1 MLGLDEGIT
10 VPGIY
15 FHSLTGTNVVLNT
28 GSANETITVSRS
40 GVNAYGLTGV
50 TQGTS
55 LGAVPENPFLDVPLI
70 GDDPAVPGG
79 QVNITSYSTINTTG
93 DGAHGILA
101 ISTSSGYSSAV
112 ITELENFTETGFTF
126 EVTDVQDAAG
136 QSVAFEPD
144 DTVEI
149 RGVLINE
156 DGQTITDG
164 DGNPIEHGTF
174 VLNKD
179 GSFSVS
185 FTADELAAHNAL
197 AIDEAMTIAVHYT
210 VEGSKDG
217 DSQTDDGRLAVTFL
231 RIDADTVVQTKEAFF
246 ETFGVSGKPALESG
260 ATVFPDLQQYVEGLL
275 ADATAGGSGG
285 GVTVTNHGTIE
296 TDGQE
301 AHGIYAYSLGGT
313 GAGGRG
319 GSISHS
325 AGAGQPG
332 KTPGAVT
339 VVANGSITTHQ
350 NDSNGVMALSAG
362 GAGGPGGNGGAW
374 RHGQRGG
381 TGGTGGLVSIIGSA
395 TINTEGDYASGIVAL
410 SVGGN
415 GGDGGSGSGAMPG
428 GGGGYGGLGG
438 PVIVDGDW
446 DITTTG
452 DKSHGIW
459 AKSVGGNAG
468 GGGSGGWLFG
478 KPGGGGI
485 ATDGGSVTLHS
496 GGEISTDGLASYGL
510 YAQSVGGFGGAGGSS
525 WGLFW
530 SFGGDANSGGSGG
543 SVEVVNVAG
552 GKVTTHDEYSHAILA
567 QSIGGGGGSGG
578 GKFGLFASLGGSGAS
593 GGNGGFVEVQNDG
606 WLETDEIG
614 SFGIFAQSVG
624 GGGGD
629 GGSVGGLVSIG
640 GTGSQTSDGGNVEV
654 TNNGTILTH
663 GVQSHGIFAESVGGG
678 GGNGGRASGLITLG
692 GDGGAGGNAGTV
704 SVINA
709 GTIHTDKDE
718 SYGIFAQSVGGGGGT
733 GGGTVSA
740 GAGVSFSMG
749 GKGAAGGYGQ
759 KVEVESRSGS
769 SIITDGDRAY
779 GIFAQSVGGG
789 GGDGGYAI
797 SASAGTGVSV
807 AIGGSAGAGG
817 DGGEVEVTIDGSI
830 TTSGEK
836 SYGVIAQSIGG
847 GGGAGGFSVAGNY
860 GGSGLNLGLGG
871 SGGVGGVGKDVT
883 VDITGS
889 VATTGLGAHAV
900 FAQSVGGGGG
910 DGGFSVAG
918 SIGGGNSAN
927 ISVGGDGGSGA
938 VAGNVIVNTAGTIS
952 TEKDDAHGILAQ
964 SVGGSGG
971 NGGFSIAA
979 SVGGGIGLNLGFGGD
994 GGTGSAAGT
1003 VNLGSEEDYL
1013 TGSITTHG
1021 DRSFGI
1027 LAQSIGGGG
1036 GNGGTTIT
1044 GSLLSPAAIALGFG
1058 GTGGSGGI
1066 GNLVN
1071 VYTDADITTY
1081 GSQSHGI
1088 LAQSI
1093 GGGGGVGGLSIS
1105 GGVTAFGGLT
1115 LAMGGD
1121 GGTGNTG
1128 GDVTVYNSGTIET
1141 NDEYSYGI
1149 FAQSVGGKGG
1159 AGGTSGSVMVNFSSL
1174 IPIPEPYPTGS
1185 VNIALS
1191 LGGDGGSGGVGGNV
1205 TVDNSGTITTKE
1217 DYSYGILAQSVGGG
1231 GGDGGKS
1238 IAATANISMPSAPG
1252 GGDAEPQVEVQVDF
1266 AMALGGD
1273 GGTGNHAGQV
1283 DVINGGTIETSGVGA
1298 HGIFA
1303 QAVGGGGG
1311 SGGSARSMIL
1321 SIDPSN
1327 WNPSDSPPEPGS
1339 ISAGATLSIGGKGA
1353 AAGDGGIVNVTN
1365 EGMIITRGADAYGI
1379 IAQSVGGGG
1388 GVGGGGYH
1396 GLDWQDFGVSEDL
1409 EPFLDL
1415 LPVQDEGDVHIALG
1429 GSGASGGG
1437 IGKKVTVN
1445 NIGGITTY
1453 GGGSIGLLAQSIGG
1467 GGGIGGAGA
1476 TGGDGSITLGGSGG
1490 VGGAGGTI
1498 EIQQTGNVETFGVA
1512 AHGIFAQTVGG
1523 GGGYAGNA
1531 DKGITDSGI
1540 NLAIGGAGG
1549 AGGDGGDILINSA
1562 GSITTHGDGAIAI
1575 FAQSVGGGGG
1585 IGGTIGEG
1593 FGFAGS
1599 VGKVGEGGKVEVTHT
1614 GDIITTG
1621 KYAHGIFAQSVG
1633 GADLGGDVIVTVD
1646 GDITVTGEGAAAII
1660 AQSEGQGGKRNIDF
1674 IYQSGT
1680 ITGNS
1685 DGAVKF
1691 LDGADN
1697 SFTNYGVIK
1706 TVGGPEG
1713 TAFLTANGN
1722 DIIKNYGVV
1731 TGVINLGD
1739 GVNSFHNYSGATL
1752 NSGDMIHLGNGATL
1766 LNEGTFAPG
1775 GNGLIC
1781 ITDLAGNFQQDA
1793 LAKMIMEWD
1802 MKTGQSDF
1810 LQASG
1815 IADLA
1820 GKLQVGLLNPGF
1832 AADGTYQTALI
1843 TGVAGVV
1850 DSGLSLLATR
1860 TAVMDYNLIFA
1871 PNGTDILLEAVV
1883 DTSPEGLTS
1892 AQQNMARHI
1901 NRIQSSGNAD
1911 GFAPFA
1917 AELFALPDV
1926 ESLGRA
1932 YRQLSPASYDMSAVS
1947 SVDTSDQYTSSLV
1960 KRMHSV
1966 RSAIQTHDATM
1977 AVKQTRLNAAWME
1990 GFGLY
1995 AEQRSAGD
2003 FAGYNA
2009 RTAGT
2014 TFGYDYLID
2023 EGLLAGISG
2032 GYAKTNVDN
2041 KDSDSHGDIES
2052 YLGSLYGSCFTDEWY
2067 VDSALSYNRHRF
2079 SNLRSV
2085 QIGGIFDSAR
2095 SKHNGDALSA
2105 YIESGFNWYTEQWLF
2120 QPFTSL
2126 RYSWMYEDSYRESGL
2141 AGANLYV
2148 DSRKT
2153 DSLLMDLGIRISR
2166 PFKHK
2171 EWVMIPEAMVAW
2183 DHDFDID
2190 DNRLV
2195 AAFDSAPSMKFAS
2208 DGRDIERNGIIAG
2221 FGLTLINKDNVS
2233 ISVNYSGEFR
2243 DRYTSHVFTGGIRVE
2258 F

>member
-1 MLGLDEGIT
+1 VERVISDFHRGREACMKYSYLRLVFTIAQIFSIIAVSGPTLPILDGNTATFGGNQSAGISVTYFTTPSSVSIYTLNVLGLDEGIT
-10 VPGIY
+10 VPGVY
-15 FHSLTGTNVVLNT
+15 FHSLTGTNVVLNS
-28 GSANETITVSRS
+28 GSTDEAVTVSTS
-40 GVNAYGLTGV
+40 GLNAHGLTGIA
-50 TQGTS
+50 QGAS
-55 LGAVPENPFLDVPLI
+55 LGAVPDDEFLDVPLI
-70 GDDPAVPGG
+70 GDDPGVPGG
-79 QVNITSYSTINTTG
+79 QVNINSYSTITTNG
-93 DGAHGILA
+93 SGAHGILA
-101 ISTSSGYSSAV
+101 ISTSAGYPTAV

-126 EVTDVQDAAG
+126 EVTNVQDTAG
-136 QSVAFEPD
+136 QSVAFEID
-144 DTVEI
+144 DTVEVP
-149 RGVLINE
+149 GVLIDE
-156 DGQTITDG
+156 EGQMITDG
-164 DGNPIEHGTF
+164 EGNPIEHGTF
-174 VLNKD
+174 VINRD

-185 FTADELAAHNAL
+185 FTAEEIAAHNAL
-197 AIDEAMTIAVHYT
+197 AVDDYMTIAVQYT

-217 DSQTDDGRLAVTFL
+217 DTQTDNGRLAVTFL
-231 RIDADTVVQTKEAFF
+231 RTDEDTVEQTKEAYF
-246 ETFGVSGKPALESG
+246 ETFGVSGKPSLASD
-260 ATVFPDLQQYVEGLL
+260 ATVFPDLEQYVDGLM

-285 GVTVTNHGTIE
+285 GVTVVNHGTIE
-296 TDGQE
+296 TDGVE
-301 AHGIYAYSLGGT
+301 SHGIYAYSLGGT

-325 AGAGQPG
+325 ADPGQPG

-339 VVANGSITTHQ
+339 VVADGTITTHQ
-350 NDSNGVMALSAG
+350 DDSNGVMALSAG
-362 GAGGPGGNGGAW
+362 GAGGPGGNGGVW

-381 TGGTGGLVSIIGSA
+381 TGGTGGLVMVSGNA
-395 TINTEGDYASGIVAL
+395 TIETEGDYASGIVAL
-410 SVGGN
+410 SVGGD
-415 GGDGGSGSGAMPG
+415 GGAGGSGSGAMPG

-459 AKSVGGNAG
+459 AKSLGGNAG
-468 GGGSGGWLFG
+468 SGGSGGWLFG
-478 KPGGGGI
+478 KPGGGGQ

-496 GGEISTDGLASYGL
+496 SGEVSTDGLASYGL

-530 SFGGDANSGGSGG
+530 SFGGNANSGGSGG
-543 SVEVVNVAG
+543 SVEVINIEG
-552 GKVTTHDEYSHAILA
+552 GNVTTLGEYGHAILA

-578 GKFGLFASLGGSGAS
+578 GKFGLLASLGGEGAA
-593 GGNGGFVEVQNDG
+593 GGNGGFVSVENDG
-606 WLETDEIG
+606 WLETNEIG

-640 GTGSQTSDGGNVEV
+640 GKGSQTSDGGNVEV
-654 TNNGTILTH
+654 ANRGTILTH
-663 GVQSHGIFAESVGGG
+663 GLQSHGIFAESVGGG

-704 SVINA
+704 TVINE
-709 GTIHTDKDE
+709 GTIHTDLNE

-733 GGGTVSA
+733 GGGTVSV

-749 GKGAAGGYGQ
+749 GKGAAGGFSR
-759 KVEVESRSGS
+759 KVDVESRNGS
-769 SIITDGDRAY
+769 SIITEGNRSY
-779 GIFAQSVGGG
+779 GVFAQSVGGG

-817 DGGEVEVTIDGSI
+817 NGGEVEVTIDGSI

-836 SYGVIAQSIGG
+836 AYGVIAQSVGG
-847 GGGAGGFSVAGNY
+847 GGGAGGFAVAGNY

-871 SGGVGGVGKDVT
+871 SGGVGGSGNAVT
-883 VDITGS
+883 VDINGS

-927 ISVGGDGGSGA
+927 ISVGGDGGNGA
-938 VAGNVIVNTAGTIS
+938 TGGNVIVNTTGIIS
-952 TEKDDAHGILAQ
+952 TQKNDAHGILAQ

-979 SVGGGIGLNLGFGGD
+979 SVGGGIGLDLGFGGD
-994 GGTGSAAGT
+994 GGSGSSAGT

-1044 GSLLSPAAIALGFG
+1044 GSLLSPAAITLGFG
-1058 GTGGSGGI
+1058 GDGGSGGF
-1066 GNLVN
+1066 GNIVN
-1071 VYTDADITTY
+1071 VYTDADITTH

-1093 GGGGGVGGLSIS
+1093 GGGGGVGGLTIS
-1105 GGVTAFGGLT
+1105 GGVTAFGGLA
-1115 LAMGGD
+1115 LSMGGD
-1121 GGTGNTG
+1121 GGIGNTG
-1128 GDVTVYNSGTIET
+1128 GNVTVVNSGVIET

-1159 AGGTSGSVMVNFSSL
+1159 AGGTSGSVMANFSSL

-1185 VNIALS
+1185 VNISLS
-1191 LGGDGGSGGVGGNV
+1191 LGGNGGSGGVGGNV
-1205 TVDNSGTITTKE
+1205 DVDNTGTITTKE
-1217 DYSYGILAQSVGGG
+1217 DYSYGILAQSIGGG

-1252 GGDAEPQVEVQVDF
+1252 GGGGEPQVEVKVDF

-1273 GGTGNHAGQV
+1273 GGTGNNAGQV
-1283 DVINGGTIETSGVGA
+1283 DVFNSGTIETSGVGA

-1353 AAGDGGIVNVTN
+1353 AAGEGGVVNVIN
-1365 EGMIITRGADAYGI
+1365 EGSIITYGADAYGI

-1388 GVGGGGYH
+1388 GIGGGGYH

-1415 LPVQDEGDVHIALG
+1415 LPIQDEGDVHIALG

-1437 IGKKVTVN
+1437 IGKDVTVDN
-1445 NIGGITTY
+1445 TGSIFTDGD
-1453 GGGSIGLLAQSIGG
+1453 GSIGLLAQSIGG

-1476 TGGDGSITLGGSGG
+1476 TGGDGSVTLGGSGG
-1490 VGGAGGTI
+1490 VGGNGGNIDIDQIGNI
-1498 EIQQTGNVETFGVA
+1498 ETVGVA
-1512 AHGIFAQTVGG
+1512 AHGLFAQTVGG

-1531 DKGITDSGI
+1531 DKGITGTGI

-1549 AGGDGGDILINSA
+1549 AGGNGGSILINS
-1562 GSITTHGDGAIAI
+1562 GGTIKTHGDGAIGI
-1575 FAQSVGGGGG
+1575 FAQSIGGGGG

-1599 VGKVGEGGKVEVTHT
+1599 VGDVGEGGKVEVYHT
-1614 GDIITTG
+1614 GDIVTTG

-1633 GADLGGDVIVTVD
+1633 GADYGGDVIVTVN
-1646 GDITVTGEGAAAII
+1646 GDITVTGEGAVAII
-1660 AQSEGQGGKRNIDF
+1660 AQSEGAAGKRNIDF
-1674 IYQSGT
+1674 VYESGT
-1680 ITGNS
+1680 ILGNS

-1697 SFTNYGVIK
+1697 SFTNHGVI
-1706 TVGGPEG
+1706 TTSAGPNG
-1713 TAFLTANGN
+1713 SAFLTANGN
-1722 DIIKNYGVV
+1722 DIIKNYGVI
-1731 TGVINLGD
+1731 TGVVNLGD
-1739 GVNSFHNYSGATL
+1739 GNNGFHNY
-1752 NSGDMIHLGNGATL
+1752 NGATFNCGEIL
-1766 LNEGTFAPG
+1766 SLGNTASMVNEGIFSPG
-1775 GNGLIC
+1775 GSGIIC
-1781 ITDLAGNFQQDA
+1781 ETTLTGFLEQVDA
-1793 LAKMIMEWD
+1793 SRMIMELD
-1802 MKTGQSDF
+1802 MQSGVSDVVDV
-1810 LQASG
+1810 SG

-1820 GKLQVGLLNPGF
+1820 GKIQIGLLNPGF
-1832 AADGTYQTALI
+1832 AANGTYRSTLI
-1843 TGVAGVV
+1843 TAAGGII

-1860 TAVMDYNLIFA
+1860 TAVMDYDLLFDE
-1871 PNGTDILLEAVV
+1871 NGTDVVLEAVI
-1883 DTSPEGLTS
+1883 DTTPNGLTPS
-1892 AQQNMARHI
+1892 QKKLGDFVNRLQASGMA
-1901 NRIQSSGNAD
+1901 AD
-1911 GFAPFA
+1911 FAPFA

-1926 ESLGRA
+1926 ESLGKA
-1932 YRQLSPASYDMSAVS
+1932 YQQLSPASYNLSAAAS
-1947 SVDTSDQYTSSLV
+1947 TETGDQYIGSLV

-1966 RSAIQTHDATM
+1966 RSAIDT
-1977 AVKQTRLNAAWME
+1977 
-1990 GFGLY
+1990 
-1995 AEQRSAGD
+1995 
-2003 FAGYNA
+2003 
-2009 RTAGT
+2009 
-2014 TFGYDYLID
+2014 
-2023 EGLLAGISG
+2023 
-2032 GYAKTNVDN
+2032 
-2041 KDSDSHGDIES
+2041 
-2052 YLGSLYGSCFTDEWY
+2052 
-2067 VDSALSYNRHRF
+2067 
-2079 SNLRSV
+2079 
-2085 QIGGIFDSAR
+2085 
-2095 SKHNGDALSA
+2095 
-2105 YIESGFNWYTEQWLF
+2105 
-2120 QPFTSL
+2120 
-2126 RYSWMYEDSYRESGL
+2126 
-2141 AGANLYV
+2141 
-2148 DSRKT
+2148 
-2153 DSLLMDLGIRISR
+2153 
-2166 PFKHK
+2166 
-2171 EWVMIPEAMVAW
+2171 
-2183 DHDFDID
+2183 
-2190 DNRLV
+2190 
-2195 AAFDSAPSMKFAS
+2195 
-2208 DGRDIERNGIIAG
+2208 
-2221 FGLTLINKDNVS
+2221 
-2233 ISVNYSGEFR
+2233 
-2243 DRYTSHVFTGGIRVE
+2243 
-2258 F
+2258 